1 MCISGVSHLR
11 NEKWTY
17 NSIIFS
23 KIPPE
28 NLPHKLKASFTFLQF
43 SNLEFF
49 RAWATLHPIPL
60 HPKLSLRVFFLF
72 LLLHNMKM
80 SEHILVKI
88 SISKSPK
95 WCEKSWKISEQK
107 RTLGKIRTSENS
119 SEGCNLMS
127 VSTQPTFPKSILSPV
142 RLGHWGERGTHLSQQ
157 WLSWITLA
165 AISSWHRCTLYFVQC
180 LQPMTRITW
189 SRSHKNSVPKK

>member
-17 NSIIFS
+17 NFIIFS

-28 NLPHKLKASFTFLQF
+28 NLPHKLKASFTFC
-43 SNLEFF
+43 NLAVWSFF
-49 RAWATLHPIPL
+49 VHGQHSTPSHFTLNW
-60 HPKLSLRVFFLF
+60 VWGFFFLF
-72 LLLHNMKM
+72 LLLHNMKI

-127 VSTQPTFPKSILSPV
+127 VSTQSTFPKSILSPV
-142 RLGHWGERGTHLSQQ
+142 RLGYWGERGTHLSQQ

-165 AISSWHRCTLYFVQC
+165 AISSWHRCALSPRHTLSSAYSLWHV
-180 LQPMTRITW
+180 
-189 SRSHKNSVPKK
+189 

>member
-1 MCISGVSHLR
+1 MSLQFYHFFQNPFRESPTQTQGKFH
-11 NEKWTY
+11 
-17 NSIIFS
+17 
-23 KIPPE
+23 
-28 NLPHKLKASFTFLQF
+28 FLQF
-43 SNLEFF
+43 SSLEFF
-49 RAWATLHPIPL
+49 HAWATLHPIPL
-60 HPKLSLRVFFLF
+60 HPKLSLRGFFLF
-72 LLLHNMKM
+72 SLLHNMKT
-80 SEHILVKI
+80 SEYILVKI

-142 RLGHWGERGTHLSQQ
+142 RLGYWGERETHLGQH

-165 AISSWHRCTLYFVQC
+165 TISSWHRCALSPRHTLSSAYSLWYV
-180 LQPMTRITW
+180 
-189 SRSHKNSVPKK
+189 